1 MHNSLKIIHERY
13 PIAGKFTISRGSK
26 TEAAVIVCEIGH
38 NGLLGRGECVPY
50 ARYGESIESVSEQI
64 EAVRSAI
71 ESGATRQDIQTL
83 MPAGAARNA
92 VDCAMWDLEA
102 KLSGKSVA
110 DTLGT
115 PTRALE
121 TAITVSLGTP
131 EEMAES
137 TAKVAHYPLIKVK
150 MGGDNDIERIHAV
163 ADAAPNSRIII
174 DANEGWTEDNIE
186 ENMAA
191 AAKAGVVLIEQ
202 PLPAGKDDILSR
214 IEHPVIICADE
225 SVHTSVGL
233 EDLAKRYDAVN
244 IKLDKAGG
252 LTEGLIMREKA
263 TSLGL
268 QIMVGCMVG
277 TSLGM
282 APAVLLAHK
291 ADVVDLDG
299 PLLLAHDRD
308 PGLRYDGA
316 LVYPPEATVW
326 G

>member
-1 MHNSLKIIHERY
+1 MHKNLKIIHERY

-26 TEAAVIVCEIGH
+26 TEASVIVCEISHEGKR
-38 NGLLGRGECVPY
+38 GRGECVPY

-64 EAVRSAI
+64 EVVRKAL
-71 ESGATRQDIQTL
+71 EKGATRQEIQTI
-83 MPAGAARNA
+83 MAAGAARNA
-92 VDCAMWDLEA
+92 VDCALWDLEA
-102 KLSGKSVA
+102 KISGKRVA
-110 DTLGT
+110 DLLGT
-115 PTRALE
+115 PTRPLE

-131 EEMAES
+131 AEMAES

-150 MGGDNDIERIHAV
+150 MGGDNDIERILAV
-163 ADAAPNSRIII
+163 AKAAPNSRIII
-174 DANEGWTEDNIE
+174 DANEGWTDDNII

-202 PLPAGKDDILSR
+202 PLPAGKDEILSQ
-214 IEHPVIICADE
+214 IERPVIICADE
-225 SVHTSVGL
+225 SVHTSIGL

-263 TSLGL
+263 TALGL

-282 APAVLLAHK
+282 APAVLLAQK
-291 ADVVDLDG
+291 ANVVDLDG
-299 PLLLAHDRD
+299 PLLLAQDRI
-308 PGLRYDGA
+308 PGLHYDGA
-316 LVYPPEATVW
+316 LVYPPEADVW

>member
-1 MHNSLKIIHERY
+1 MHNSLKIIQERY

-26 TEAAVIVCEIGH
+26 TEALVIVCEISR
-38 NGLLGRGECVPY
+38 NGKLGRGECVPY

-71 ESGATRQDIQTL
+71 ESGADRLAIQTHML
-83 MPAGAARNA
+83 AGAARNA
-92 VDCAMWDLEA
+92 VDCAFWDLEA

-110 DTLGT
+110 DILGT
-115 PTRALE
+115 QPQPLE

-137 TAKVAHYPLIKVK
+137 TARVAHYPLIKVK

-163 ADAAPNSRIII
+163 TNAAPNSRIII
-174 DANEGWTEDNIE
+174 DANEGWTDDNIE

-202 PLPAGKDDILSR
+202 PLPADKDEILSR
-214 IEHPVIICADE
+214 IDRPVIICADE

-233 EDLAKRYDAVN
+233 EELATRYDAVN

-263 TSLGL
+263 ISLGL
-268 QIMVGCMVG
+268 QVMVGCMVG

-282 APAVLLAHK
+282 APAVLLAQK

-299 PLLLAHDRD
+299 PLLLAQDRV
-308 PGLRYDGA
+308 PGLRYYGA
-316 LVYPPEATVW
+316 LVYPPEATLW

>member
-1 MHNSLKIIHERY
+1 MHKNLKIIHERY

-26 TEAAVIVCEIGH
+26 TEALVIVCEIVSDGRV
-38 NGLLGRGECVPY
+38 GRGECVPY
-50 ARYGESIESVSEQI
+50 ARYGESIESVTAQI
-64 EAVRSAI
+64 EAVRGII
-71 ESGATRQDIQTL
+71 EAGATRQDIQTL

-92 VDCAMWDLEA
+92 VDCAYWDLEA

-110 DTLGT
+110 DMLGT
-115 PTRALE
+115 APGPLE

-131 EEMAES
+131 VEMAES

-163 ADAAPNSRIII
+163 ANAAPNSRIII
-174 DANEGWTEDNIE
+174 DANEGWTDENIA
-186 ENMAA
+186 ENMAV

-202 PLPAGKDDILSR
+202 PLPAGKDEILSR
-214 IEHPVIICADE
+214 IERPVIICADE

-263 TSLGL
+263 ISLGL

-282 APAVLLAHK
+282 APAVLLAQK
-291 ADVVDLDG
+291 ANVVDLDG
-299 PLLLAHDRD
+299 PLLLAQDRV
-308 PGLRYDGA
+308 PGLHYDGA

>member
-163 ADAAPNSRIII
+163 ANAAPNSRIII

-214 IEHPVIICADE
+214 IERPVIICADE

-282 APAVLLAHK
+282 APAVLLAQK